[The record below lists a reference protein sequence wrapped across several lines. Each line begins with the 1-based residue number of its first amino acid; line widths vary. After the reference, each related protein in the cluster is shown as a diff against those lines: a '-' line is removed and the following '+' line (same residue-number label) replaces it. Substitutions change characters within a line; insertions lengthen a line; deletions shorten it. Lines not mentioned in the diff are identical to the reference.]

1 MHMQISYK
9 PVVQA
14 WPDFITPQ
22 NNYNYNYNNN
32 EHTSEQLN
40 FKFLF
45 LQFRL
50 VKVKLSQTFTQHKVQ
65 EIFTTN
71 L

>member
-14 WPDFITPQ
+14 WPDFIILM
-22 NNYNYNYNNN
+22 N
-32 EHTSEQLN
+32 TSEQLN

-50 VKVKLSQTFTQHKVQ
+50 VKVKLSQTFTQQQVQ

>member
-1 MHMQISYK
+1 MHMQISSK

-14 WPDFITPQ
+14 RPDFIILM
-22 NNYNYNYNNN
+22 
-32 EHTSEQLN
+32 HTSEQLN

-50 VKVKLSQTFTQHKVQ
+50 VKVKLSQTFTQQQVQ